1 MAIRILYNGQLAGMR
16 RFAIGKIPNEH
27 PGFLTDTD
35 IKNILEGL
43 GYVALSENDEIV
55 LLIKQTDI
63 DGLVEKGEAAWLT
76 R

>member
-1 MAIRILYNGQLAGMR
+1 MAIRILYNGQLADMR
-16 RFAIGKIPNEH
+16 RFAIGKIPNEN